1 MRNRQMHTMLFWRQA
16 RGVKLCNLG
25 APSKTENSMSNR
37 ASIQDEYLQALTED
51 KTLVSVY
58 MINGI
63 RLTGHV
69 TAFDRHVVMLES
81 LTGLQAVFK
90 HAISTVMPGAV
101 ERAPR
106 SPAHEAGN
114 RVKTSRA

>member
-1 MRNRQMHTMLFWRQA
+1 MHAMLFWRQA

-37 ASIQDEYLQALTED
+37 ASIQDEYLQVLTED

-69 TAFDRHVVMLES
+69 TAFDRHVVVIC
-81 LTGLQAVFK
+81 Q
-90 HAISTVMPGAV
+90 
-101 ERAPR
+101 
-106 SPAHEAGN
+106 
-114 RVKTSRA
+114 

>member
-1 MRNRQMHTMLFWRQA
+1 MSNFAL
-16 RGVKLCNLG
+16 LG
-25 APSKTENSMSNR
+25 APPKTGNSMSNR
-37 ASIQDEYLQALTED
+37 ASVQDEYLQVVTED

-69 TAFDRHVVMLES
+69 SAFDRHVVMLES
-81 LTGLQAVFK
+81 SAGLQVVFK

-101 ERAPR
+101 HRAPR
-106 SPAHEAGN
+106 PLSHEAGN
-114 RVKTSRA
+114 RVKTSRT

>member
-1 MRNRQMHTMLFWRQA
+1 MHTMLFWRQG

-25 APSKTENSMSNR
+25 ALPKTENSMSNR

-63 RLTGHV
+63 RLAGHV

-81 LTGLQAVFK
+81 LAGLQAVFK
-90 HAISTVMPGAV
+90 HAISTVMPDAV